1 MLYTQEENFYTNVD
15 RYAEYISNHIQNYKE
30 DFIPSD
36 VLKFYEE
43 IYSNNN
49 ITSSIRMASSHRYNS
64 GYKSSFLDNEK
75 LEIKEK
81 TEMTVITEKTEITKK
96 IEKNRNT
103 KKNQQNFFINIRK
116 LNFFFY
122 FYWALSF
129 SEDNKNF
136 NNSIDSFE
144 LINIII
150 IDLFYIE
157 FILWYLG
164 VYWDIYSQ

>member
-1 MLYTQEENFYTNVD
+1 MLYTQEENFYTKVD

-81 TEMTVITEKTEITKK
+81 TEMTLITEKTEITKK

-103 KKNQQNFFINIRK
+103 KKSQLNFFINIHILKIERK
-116 LNFFFY
+116 INFFFI
-122 FYWALSF
+122 LSGLCLF
-129 SEDNKNF
+129 LKT
-136 NNSIDSFE
+136 IKT
-144 LINIII
+144 LIIQLIH
-150 IDLFYIE
+150 L
-157 FILWYLG
+157 
-164 VYWDIYSQ
+164 S